1 MKIKAT
7 VVEAK
12 GAPIEIKEVDLAEPK
27 ANEVLI
33 KTVAT
38 GICHTDIAGRDMGMS
53 PYPVALGH
61 EGSGIVERV
70 GAAVTTVKPGD
81 HVVVS
86 FSYCGHCAHCLS
98 GHPAQ
103 CEHLNEL
110 CFGGANYDG
119 THRLHLADGEALSTF
134 FGQSSLADYIVADEH
149 NIVKVDPNV
158 DLKYL
163 APLGCG
169 FLTGAGTVINGVKP
183 AFGTSIVVAG
193 AGGVGLAAVMAS
205 HLYNP
210 EHLVVLDRNDSK
222 LEMAKQVGA
231 TDVINTRNVDDVVAA
246 IRAIVP
252 AGPEYAVDTT
262 GYAPLIKDQLTSLTM
277 AGKLYLIGIAG
288 PLNLSGMDIMGDSK
302 QVVGLIEGDAVPQL
316 FINKL
321 VDYYKQGKFP
331 LDKLMSFYQFA
342 DIKQAFADFEAGKII
357 KPVILFDK

>member
-7 VVEAK
+7 VVEEK
-12 GAPIEIKEVDLAEPK
+12 GAPIEVKDVDLGEPK
-27 ANEVLI
+27 SNEVLI

-61 EGSGIVERV
+61 EGSGIVEKV
-70 GAAVTTVKPGD
+70 GDAVTTVKPGD

-110 CFGGANYDG
+110 CFGGTNYDG
-119 THRLHLADGEALSTF
+119 THRLHLEDGEDLSTF
-134 FGQSSLADYIVADEH
+134 FGQSSLADHIVADEH
-149 NIVKVDPNV
+149 NIVKVDPNI

-169 FLTGAGTVINGVKP
+169 FLTGAGTVINGVRP
-183 AFGTSIVVAG
+183 EFGTSIIVTG
-193 AGGVGLAAVMAS
+193 AGGVGLAAVMAA

-210 EHLVVLDRNDSK
+210 EHLIVLDRHDSK
-222 LEMAKQVGA
+222 LNLAKELGA
-231 TDVINTRNVDDVVAA
+231 TDVINTSNVDDVVAA
-246 IRAIVP
+246 IKSIVP
-252 AGPEYAVDTT
+252 NGPEYAVDTT
-262 GYAPLIKDQLTSLTM
+262 GYAPLIKDQLASLTT

-302 QVVGLIEGDAVPQL
+302 QVIGLIEGDTIPQL

-321 VDYYKQGKFP
+321 IGYYKQGKFP
-331 LDKLMSFYQFA
+331 LDKLMSFYKFN